1 MKDSIRDFLWKVKE
15 GLTKNKSV
23 LISLGVLLLV
33 IAVGGAVWLGA
44 SVFSGKL
51 NDWDANKNT
60 NGSALE
66 NENANEAAV
75 NLVPRRIDGVLVPED
90 ESNFYPT
97 AIIVENLTAARPQ
110 SGLDKAQI
118 VYEALAEGGITRF
131 LAIYARGH
139 TAEVPQIG
147 PVRSAR
153 PYYLD
158 WTEELGAMFVH
169 IGGSPQALTE
179 INKRGI
185 FDLNQFFN
193 SKYFWRDKTLKAASE
208 HTLFTSL
215 DKLIFALRD
224 KNKLDAKP
232 VYDSWQFKSDKAQD
246 SRPSDVKPITIDF
259 SSFNYRVEYKYD
271 REANDYARFQAGQP
285 HLMKSGDAIRAK
297 NVLVAYTKTTLA
309 DKERLA
315 METVGEGEALIFR
328 DGEAIKGKWKKMS
341 AKDRLKFYDSEGA
354 EVSLNAGT
362 SWVEIVP
369 TDRVVKYE

>member
-15 GLTKNKSV
+15 SLTKNKSV

-60 NGSALE
+60 NDSISD
-66 NENANEAAV
+66 NENTNEAAV
-75 NLVPRRIDGVLVPED
+75 NLVPRRIDGVLVPEA

-97 AIIVENLTAARPQ
+97 AIIIENLTAARPQ

-139 TAEVPQIG
+139 TADVPQIG

-158 WTEELGAMFVH
+158 WTDELGAMFVH

-193 SKYFWRDKTLKAASE
+193 SKYFWRDKTIKTASE

-215 DKLIFALRD
+215 DKLIYALRD
-224 KNKLDAKP
+224 KNKLDAQP
-232 VYDSWQFKSDKAQD
+232 TYDTWQFKSDKAQD

-259 SSFNYRVEYKYD
+259 SSFNYKVEYKYD
-271 REANDYARFQAGQP
+271 REVNDYARFQAGQP

-297 NVLVAYTKTTLA
+297 NVLVVYTKTTLA

-315 METVGEGEALIFR
+315 METVGEGEALIFI
-328 DGEAIKGKWKKMS
+328 DGEAIKGKWKKLS

-354 EVSLNAGT
+354 EVKLNAGT

>member
-1 MKDSIRDFLWKVKE
+1 MKEGFRDFLWKVKE

-51 NDWDANKNT
+51 NDWDPNKNT

-66 NENANEAAV
+66 NENTNEAAV
-75 NLVPRRIDGVLVPED
+75 NLVPRRIDGVLVQED
-90 ESNFYPT
+90 ESNLYPT
-97 AIIVENLTAARPQ
+97 AIIIENLTAARPQ

-153 PYYLD
+153 PYYID
-158 WTEELGAMFVH
+158 WVEELGAMFVH

-179 INKRGI
+179 INKRDI

-193 SKYFWRDKTLKAASE
+193 S
-208 HTLFTSL
+208 
-215 DKLIFALRD
+215 
-224 KNKLDAKP
+224 
-232 VYDSWQFKSDKAQD
+232 Q
-246 SRPSDVKPITIDF
+246 
-259 SSFNYRVEYKYD
+259 
-271 REANDYARFQAGQP
+271 
-285 HLMKSGDAIRAK
+285 
-297 NVLVAYTKTTLA
+297 
-309 DKERLA
+309 
-315 METVGEGEALIFR
+315 
-328 DGEAIKGKWKKMS
+328 
-341 AKDRLKFYDSEGA
+341 
-354 EVSLNAGT
+354 
-362 SWVEIVP
+362 
-369 TDRVVKYE
+369 